1 MTKPAPDR
9 AARAR
14 KLLEGPILLTLLG
27 LAAPNFAVMIAQTAA
42 SFAESYYVGLLGT
55 EALAGAALVFPLFML
70 MQMMSAGGMGGGI
83 SSAVARAVGGGRLHD
98 AEALV
103 LHAVVIAIGFGL
115 TFSAAA
121 LLGGPALYRA
131 MGGRGAALEAAI
143 AYSNTVFLGA
153 TLLWLLNSLAN
164 VLRGSGNMVLPA
176 QVLGGGGIAV
186 ILLAPLLMFGW
197 GPLPGFG
204 IVGAAAAL
212 VAFHGV
218 GSLVLLLSLLRG
230 NGLVRLSL
238 AHRLQWR
245 HFAEILRVG
254 MFGVASTLVSNLA
267 VAMATGLVGLHG
279 AAALAGYGLGARMEY
294 LQIPIAFSFGSA
306 LVAMVGMNVGAGKRR
321 RALLAAWAGSLAVA
335 GFTAAIGIA
344 AALFPRE
351 WLGLFTADPA
361 VVAAGAEYFTIV
373 GPAYAFFGMGMA
385 MYFAAQGTGRMAW
398 PLAAGVVRLAIIA
411 GAGWVAAHILDLG
424 LAGTYGVIALALVV
438 FGAINAAPWL
448 LRLFDPAWTGNRVDP
463 PLQNAAR

>member
-1 MTKPAPDR
+1 MTKPVPDR

-27 LAAPNFAVMIAQTAA
+27 LAAPNFAVMLTQTAA
-42 SFAESYYVGLLGT
+42 SFAESYYVGILGT

-83 SSAVARAVGGGRLHD
+83 ASAVARAVGGGRHED
-98 AEALV
+98 AEALA
-103 LHAVVIAIGFGL
+103 LHAVVIALVFGIAF
-115 TFSAAA
+115 TAAA

-131 MGGRGAALEAAI
+131 MGGRGAALDAAI

-153 TLLWLLNSLAN
+153 ALLWLLNSLAN

-176 QVLGGGGIAV
+176 QVLGTGGIGV
-186 ILLAPLLMFGW
+186 ILLAPLLMFGL
-197 GPLPGFG
+197 GPIPGLG
-204 IVGAAAAL
+204 IVGAGAAL
-212 VAFHGV
+212 VVFHGV
-218 GSLVLLLSLLRG
+218 GSAVMVVSLVRG
-230 NGLVRLSL
+230 NGLVRLTL
-238 AHRLQWR
+238 AHPLRWR

-267 VAMATGLVGLHG
+267 VATATGLVGLHG

-306 LVAMVGMNVGAGKRR
+306 LVAMVGMNVGAGKRH

-335 GFTAAIGIA
+335 GVTAIIGIA
-344 AALFPRE
+344 TALFPRQ

-361 VVAAGAEYFTIV
+361 VIEAGASYFTIV

-398 PLAAGVVRLAIIA
+398 PLAAGVVRLAVIA
-411 GAGWVAAHILDLG
+411 AAGWVAAHLMDLG
-424 LAGTYGVIALALVV
+424 LAGTYGVIAVALVV

-448 LRLFDPAWTGNRVDP
+448 LRLFDPAWNGKAGAAP
-463 PLQNAAR
+463 AQNAAR

>member
-1 MTKPAPDR
+1 MAEADR

-14 KLLEGPILLTLLG
+14 KLLEGPILLTLLA
-27 LAAPNFAVMIAQTAA
+27 LAAPNFAVMVTQTAA

-83 SSAVARAVGGGRLHD
+83 ASAVARAVGAGRLAD
-98 AEALV
+98 AEALA
-103 LHAVVIAIGFGL
+103 LHAVVIALVFGGSF
-115 TFSAAA
+115 TIAA

-131 MGGRGAALEAAI
+131 MGGQGATLEAAL

-176 QVLGGGGIAV
+176 QVLGTGGVGV
-186 ILLAPLLMFGW
+186 ILAAPLLMFGF
-197 GPLPGFG
+197 GPVPGLG
-204 IVGAAAAL
+204 IAGAAVAL
-212 VAFHGV
+212 VCFHGV
-218 GSLVLLLSLLRG
+218 GSAVMVASLIRG
-230 NGLVRLSL
+230 NGLVRLTL
-238 AHRLQWR
+238 AHPLRWR

-254 MFGVASTLVSNLA
+254 MFGVAGTLVSNLA
-267 VAMATGLVGLHG
+267 VATATGLVGLHG

-335 GFTAAIGIA
+335 AVTAVIGIA
-344 AALFPRE
+344 TALFPQQ
-351 WLGLFTADPA
+351 WLALFTGDPA
-361 VVAAGAEYFTIV
+361 VIAAGARYFAIV
-373 GPAYAFFGMGMA
+373 GPAYAFFGLGMA
-385 MYFAAQGTGRMAW
+385 LYFAAQGTGRMGW
-398 PLAAGVVRLAIIA
+398 PLAAGVIRLAVVA
-411 GAGWVAAHILDLG
+411 GAGWFSAHVLDLG
-424 LAGTYGVIALALVV
+424 LAGTYAVIAVALVV
-438 FGAINAAPWL
+438 FGAVNALPWL
-448 LRLFDPAWTGNRVDP
+448 LRLLDPAWTGTP
-463 PLQNAAR
+463 AAAAQKTAR

>member
-1 MTKPAPDR
+1 MGASSAPMTKPAPTAR
-9 AARAR
+9 RAR

-197 GPLPGFG
+197 GPCPASGSSAPQRRWSPSTGSDRWCCCSACCAATASSACRWRTGCNGG
-204 IVGAAAAL
+204 ISRRSCASACSASPARW
-212 VAFHGV
+212 
-218 GSLVLLLSLLRG
+218 SPTSRS
-230 NGLVRLSL
+230 R
-238 AHRLQWR
+238 WR
-245 HFAEILRVG
+245 P
-254 MFGVASTLVSNLA
+254 ASSGCTA
-267 VAMATGLVGLHG
+267 PPRWPATGW
-279 AAALAGYGLGARMEY
+279 ARAWSTSRSRS
-294 LQIPIAFSFGSA
+294 PSA
-306 LVAMVGMNVGAGKRR
+306 SARR
-321 RALLAAWAGSLAVA
+321 WS
-335 GFTAAIGIA
+335 
-344 AALFPRE
+344 
-351 WLGLFTADPA
+351 
-361 VVAAGAEYFTIV
+361 
-373 GPAYAFFGMGMA
+373 
-385 MYFAAQGTGRMAW
+385 
-398 PLAAGVVRLAIIA
+398 
-411 GAGWVAAHILDLG
+411 
-424 LAGTYGVIALALVV
+424 
-438 FGAINAAPWL
+438 PWS
-448 LRLFDPAWTGNRVDP
+448 G
-463 PLQNAAR
+463 